1 MAVRIAKVEDVPRIL
16 EIYAPYVEKTAY
28 TFEYT
33 VPMMEEFTER
43 FQNITKQF
51 PWLVWEEEGCVKGYA
66 YASLPFSR
74 PGYRWCCEVSIYL
87 APETQRKGVGK
98 SLYAVLEHILWQQGY
113 RTIYS
118 VVTGTNTGSVEFHK
132 KVGYEIFAT
141 FPKCGY
147 KLGRNLDVIWLQ
159 KQSNAV
165 EMPTE
170 FPVPWTAIVENDEKL
185 TDILAIL
192 SLS

>member
-1 MAVRIAKVEDVPRIL
+1 MIRIAREADLPAIL
-16 EIYAPYVEKTAY
+16 SIYAPYVKNT
-28 TFEYT
+28 TISFEYE
-33 VPMMEEFTER
+33 VPSIETFTDR
-43 FQNITKQF
+43 VTTYTKQF
-51 PWLVWEEEGCVKGYA
+51 PWLVWEENGCVKGYA

-98 SLYAVLEHILWQQGY
+98 ALYAVLEHILWQQGY

-118 VVTGTNTGSVEFHK
+118 VVTGTNIGSVEFHK
-132 KVGYEIFAT
+132 KVGYEVFAT

-159 KQSNAV
+159 KQSNTV
-165 EMPTE
+165 ELPTE
-170 FPVPWTAIVENDEKL
+170 FPIPWTSIVENDEKL
-185 TDILAIL
+185 ADILAIL

>member
-1 MAVRIAKVEDVPRIL
+1 MIRKATTQDIPAML
-16 EIYAPYVEKTAY
+16 EIYAPHVLT
-28 TFEYT
+28 TTNSFEYE
-33 VPMMEEFTER
+33 VPSVETFTDR
-43 FQNITKQF
+43 LITYTKQF
-51 PWLVWEEEGCVKGYA
+51 PWLVWEEDGCVKGYA

-87 APETQRKGVGK
+87 SPDVQRKGVGK
-98 SLYAVLEHILWQQGY
+98 ALYAVLEHILWQQGY

-118 VVTGTNTGSVEFHK
+118 VVTGENVGSLAFHE
-132 KVGYEIFAT
+132 KVGYEFFAK

-147 KLGRNLDVIWLQ
+147 KFGKTLDVIWLQ

-165 EMPTE
+165 EMPTV
-170 FPVPWTAIVENDEKL
+170 FPIPWTSIVENDEKL

>member
-1 MAVRIAKVEDVPRIL
+1 MIRAATVADVPAML
-16 EIYAPYVEKTAY
+16 EIYAPHVLT
-28 TFEYT
+28 TTNSFEYE
-33 VPMMEEFTER
+33 VPSIETFTDR
-43 FQNITKQF
+43 VTTYTKQF
-51 PWLVWEEEGCVKGYA
+51 PWLVWEENGRVKGYA

-98 SLYAVLEHILWQQGY
+98 KLYTVLEHILWQQGY

-118 VVTGTNTGSVEFHK
+118 VVTGSNVGSVEFHK
-132 KVGYEIFAT
+132 RVGYEVFAT
-141 FPKCGY
+141 FPGCGY
-147 KLGRNLDVIWLQ
+147 KLGQNLDVIWLQ

-165 EMPTE
+165 EMPTD
-170 FPVPWTAIVENDEKL
+170 FPVPWTSIVENDEKL

>member
-1 MAVRIAKVEDVPRIL
+1 MIRKATVADVPAML
-16 EIYAPYVEKTAY
+16 EIYAPHVLT
-28 TFEYT
+28 TTNSFEYE
-33 VPMMEEFTER
+33 VPSTETFTDR
-43 FQNITKQF
+43 VTTYTKQF
-51 PWLVWEEEGCVKGYA
+51 PWLVWEEDGHVKGYA

-87 APETQRKGVGK
+87 APEAQRKGVGK
-98 SLYAVLEHILWQQGY
+98 ALYAVLEHILWKQGY

-118 VVTGTNTGSVEFHK
+118 VVTGSNIGSIAFHK

-141 FPKCGY
+141 FPNCGY
-147 KLGRNLDVIWLQ
+147 KLGQNLDVIWLQ

-170 FPVPWTAIVENDEKL
+170 FPVPWTCIVENDGNL
-185 TDILAIL
+185 RDILAIL

>member
-1 MAVRIAKVEDVPRIL
+1 MIRKATVQDVPAML
-16 EIYAPYVEKTAY
+16 EIYAPHVLT
-28 TFEYT
+28 TTNSFEYE
-33 VPMMEEFTER
+33 VPSVETFTDR
-43 FQNITKQF
+43 VVTYTKQF
-51 PWLVWEEEGCVKGYA
+51 PWLVWEEAGIVTGYA

-87 APETQRKGVGK
+87 APDVQRKGVGK
-98 SLYAVLEHILWQQGY
+98 ALYAVLEHILWQQGY

-132 KVGYEIFAT
+132 KVGYELFAT
-141 FPKCGY
+141 FPGCGY
-147 KLGRNLDVIWLQ
+147 KFGQNLDVIWLQ
-159 KQSNAV
+159 KQSKAV

-170 FPVPWTAIVENDEKL
+170 FPMPWTLIVENDEKL
-185 TDILAIL
+185 ADILAIL